1 MKRFIESLVCVVVF
15 LGMAVPAWAQS
26 TQGKEFWVSSSIVCS
41 PANGKGISPYIAVS
55 AEKACTVTI
64 TDYQGNSVIKTG
76 ASGQVLQNIAVAA
89 GSWTEFGEKVN
100 TDTTKGPIQVYLD
113 PAKWY
118 PINTKEPATVYKLA
132 GKQFMYGLH
141 ITATENIS
149 VYVILG
155 GESSMD
161 ASNILPLTALGSE
174 YYTQDYKP
182 EAHNDKSWSTNAGN
196 MVTVTTILGTEN
208 ETTVDIVPNGNTNG
222 GENNT
227 DSHASGVS
235 YPITL
240 NQGEVYYLISEK
252 EKQLSGTHITAR
264 DNKKIAIFTGSP
276 LTRLPNGVSARD
288 AMFEQPLPTEY
299 WGTQFIVTRSLGKN
313 GNIIGITAMNDQTEV
328 RLNGKSQNPKIL
340 LSEGQTYYIAL
351 QNDGNPQEK
360 TKSKQTAEGD
370 SCIQKTVNGDAL
382 YIETSCPCA
391 VYNYDTGN
399 GYKGD
404 GKDASGAKIDE
415 VDGSK
420 GDPSSVWVS
429 PIQQKIGKITF
440 GTCYTTNTRDHFL
453 NIVAETASCQNT
465 KLTALSGGSQIDKS
479 NLLVWTPV
487 PGNTAYSYARAQI
500 GTDKTSNYSVFRLE
514 NPKGFIATVYGNGG
528 DESYAYSAGS
538 SAVELGVDIN
548 GETFTNGDISDTR
561 FCMGTTMNFDAS
573 VGGKYEVTRVDWNF
587 GDGISEYNSTT
598 QISHDYTVPGWYD
611 IEADLYGQQVC
622 TDESNKW
629 LDKIKFSFRIVRP
642 DTVYTDSLYCIPE
655 DQPLPK
661 DTTIMK
667 DEGKCDT
674 VYIIRKHY
682 AKESSYTYSHEA
694 KVTDGY
700 EMHGHWYTE
709 PYQEDTFYVGQNAA
723 GCDSIEICQ
732 LTLKMCLVIDLPEKS
747 LHVCPGDPFDLEYS
761 LTKGE
766 MGEMRFISG
775 STNVV
780 LHPSNGYVALPTE
793 QFKPGK
799 YQAKITV
806 QDLVCEQTIEFP
818 LDMTVYYSKDIFKFK
833 FNNVLAVYNKD
844 NNGGYEFVGYQ
855 WFYNGQP
862 IEGATSSVYHS
873 EVPLEAGEYYVLLT
887 DANGL
892 TMPSCVQKI
901 TAESIPDYS
910 DLHKAPATKH
920 LINRQIVIRK
930 GTQSYNIY
938 GQRIE

>member
-1 MKRFIESLVCVVVF
+1 MKRFIESLVCAIV
-15 LGMAVPAWAQS
+15 LLCMAVPAWAQS

-288 AMFEQPLPTEY
+288 ALFEQPLPVDY
-299 WGTQFIVTRSLGKN
+299 WGTQFIVARSLGKN
-313 GNIIGITAMNDQTEV
+313 ANIIGITAMNDLTEV
-328 RLNGKSQNPKIL
+328 KLNGRSQNPKII
-340 LSEGQTYYIAL
+340 LSEGQTYYIVL
-351 QNDGNPQEK
+351 QNDGDPQGK
-360 TKSKQTAEGD
+360 EGD
-370 SCIQKTVNGDAL
+370 TNVQKTINGDVL

-391 VYNYDTGN
+391 VYNYDTGSGFAGN
-399 GYKGD
+399 

-415 VDGSK
+415 TVSGK
-420 GDPSSVWVS
+420 AGDPSSVWVS

-440 GTCYTTNTRDHFL
+440 GTCYTDKTKDHFL
-453 NIVAETASCQNT
+453 NIVAETATCQNT

-500 GTDKTSNYSVFRLE
+500 GTASTSQYSVFRLE
-514 NPKGFIATVYGNGG
+514 NPKGFIATIYGNG
-528 DESYAYSAGS
+528 DNESYAYSAGS

-548 GETFTNGDISDTR
+548 GETFTDNYISDTR
-561 FCMGTTMNFDAS
+561 FCMGTTMNFDANL
-573 VGGKYEVTRVDWNF
+573 GGKYSVTRVDWDF
-587 GDGISEYNSTT
+587 GDGISEYNSTV

-611 IEADLYGQQVC
+611 VEAELYGQQVC
-622 TDESNKW
+622 TDDANQW
-629 LDKIKFSFRIVRP
+629 LGKLKFSFRIVRP
-642 DTVYTDSLYCIPE
+642 DTVHVDSLFCIPE
-655 DQPLPK
+655 DKSLPADEIETK
-661 DTTIMK
+661 D
-667 DEGKCDT
+667 DGKCDT
-674 VYIIRKHY
+674 VYIIHKHY
-682 AKESSYTYSHEA
+682 AKKSTRPYSMTV

-700 EMHGHWYTE
+700 EMHGHWYTD

-723 GCDSIEICQ
+723 GCDSFEICQ
-732 LTLKMCLVIDLPEKS
+732 LTLKMCLVIDIPERN
-747 LHVCPGDPFDLEYS
+747 LHICPDDPFNLAYTLS
-761 LTKGE
+761 KGE

-780 LHPSNGYVALPTE
+780 LNPSNGYVGLPT
-793 QFKPGK
+793 QNMKPGM

-806 QDLVCEQTIEFP
+806 QDLVCDTTLEFP
-818 LDMTVYYSKDIFKFK
+818 LNMTVNYSREIFKFK

-844 NNGGYEFVGYQ
+844 YNGGYVFTEYQ
-855 WFYNGQP
+855 WYYNDEK
-862 IEGATSSVYHS
+862 IEGANTSVYHS
-873 EVPLEAGEYYVLLT
+873 ETPLEPGEYFVMLT

-892 TMPSCVQKI
+892 TMPTCVKKI
-901 TAESIPDYS
+901 RPEDIPDYS
-910 DLHKAPATKH
+910 ELLKAPATKH

-930 GTQSYNIY
+930 GEQSYNIY
-938 GQRIE
+938 GQRVE

>member
-1 MKRFIESLVCVVVF
+1 MKRFIESLVCATV
-15 LGMAVPAWAQS
+15 LLCMAVPAWAQS

-118 PINTKEPATVYKLA
+118 PINTKEPATVCNLA
-132 GKQFMYGLH
+132 GQKNMYGLH
-141 ITATENIS
+141 ITADENIS

-208 ETTVDIVPNGNTNG
+208 GTKVDIIPRGDTYDNK
-222 GENNT
+222 
-227 DSHASGVS
+227 ASGVL
-235 YPITL
+235 YTIDL
-240 NQGEVYYLISEK
+240 DQGQTYYLISKK
-252 EKQLSGTHITAR
+252 EQQLAGTHIMAR

-313 GNIIGITAMNDQTEV
+313 GNIIGITAMNDLTEV
-328 RLNGKSQNPKIL
+328 KPNGRSQNPKII

-351 QNDGNPQEK
+351 QNAGDPQAK
-360 TKSKQTAEGD
+360 TQTKQTDAGD
-370 SCIQKTVNGDAL
+370 SIIQKTVIGDAL
-382 YIETSCPCA
+382 YIETTCPCA

-415 VDGSK
+415 VNGSK

-453 NIVAETASCQNT
+453 NIVAETATCQNT

-548 GETFTNGDISDTR
+548 GETFTDNYISDTR
-561 FCMGTTMNFDAS
+561 FCMGTTMNFDANL
-573 VGGKYEVTRVDWNF
+573 GGKYSVTRVDWNF

-611 IEADLYGQQVC
+611 VEADLWGKQVC
-622 TDESNKW
+622 TDDNNQW
-629 LDKIKFSFRIVRP
+629 LGNLKFSFRIVRP
-642 DTVYTDSLYCIPE
+642 DTVHVDSLFCVPA
-655 DQPLPK
+655 DQSLPADEIIQK
-661 DTTIMK
+661 D
-667 DEGKCDT
+667 DGACDT
-674 VYIIRKHY
+674 VYIIHRHY
-682 AKESSYTYSHEA
+682 AKKSTYRYAKEE

-700 EMHGHWYTE
+700 EMHGHWYTD

-723 GCDSIEICQ
+723 GCDSFEICQ
-732 LTLKMCLVIDLPEKS
+732 LTLKMCLVIDIPERN
-747 LHVCPGDPFDLEYS
+747 LHICPDDPFNLAYTLS
-761 LTKGE
+761 KGE

-780 LHPSNGYVALPTE
+780 LNPSNGYVGLPT
-793 QFKPGK
+793 QNMKPGM

-806 QDLVCEQTIEFP
+806 QDPVCEQTLEFP
-818 LDMTVYYSKDIFKFK
+818 LDMTVNYSREIFKFK
-833 FNNVLAVYNKD
+833 FNNVLAVYNKEY
-844 NNGGYEFVGYQ
+844 NGGYIFTGYQ
-855 WFYNGQP
+855 WYYNGQP
-862 IEGATSSVYHS
+862 IEGANTSVYHS
-873 EVPLEAGEYYVLLT
+873 ETPLEPGEYFVMLT

-892 TMPSCVQKI
+892 TMPTCVKKI
-901 TAESIPDYS
+901 RPEDIPDYS
-910 DLHKAPATKH
+910 ELLKAPATKH

-930 GTQSYNIY
+930 GEQSYNIY
-938 GQRIE
+938 GQRVE